1 MTEDAVKS
9 ILSGNIRH
17 LRLMKDLSQ
26 QELAEKTNISVP
38 FLSALERGEK
48 FPSAESLGK
57 LSEALEVSLAE
68 LKLKVFPYGKIGN
81 YLYSQLENIYKT
93 EYNPFFL
100 LRSGENWTLGD
111 NSLIFALII
120 NQYRD
125 FITYRKAPKINDNG
139 LYEGS
144 SSKKMIKVFTDIDVR
159 FTLED
164 FFSKLA
170 LVYKD

>member
-68 LKLKVFPYGKIGN
+68 LKLKVFPYGKIAELFKADSVESLN
-81 YLYSQLENIYKT
+81 TDYK
-93 EYNPFFL
+93 
-100 LRSGENWTLGD
+100 
-111 NSLIFALII
+111 SLI
-120 NQYRD
+120 
-125 FITYRKAPKINDNG
+125 K
-139 LYEGS
+139 
-144 SSKKMIKVFTDIDVR
+144 
-159 FTLED
+159 D
-164 FFSKLA
+164 FFESQKETLTRLCEKL
-170 LVYKD
+170 

>member
-57 LSEALEVSLAE
+57 LSEALEVSLSE
-68 LKLKVFPYGKIGN
+68 LFKADSVESLN
-81 YLYSQLENIYKT
+81 TDYK
-93 EYNPFFL
+93 
-100 LRSGENWTLGD
+100 
-111 NSLIFALII
+111 SLIKDYFES
-120 NQYRD
+120 Q
-125 FITYRKAPKINDNG
+125 K
-139 LYEGS
+139 E
-144 SSKKMIKVFTDIDVR
+144 
-159 FTLED
+159 TLTRLCE
-164 FFSKLA
+164 KL
-170 LVYKD
+170 